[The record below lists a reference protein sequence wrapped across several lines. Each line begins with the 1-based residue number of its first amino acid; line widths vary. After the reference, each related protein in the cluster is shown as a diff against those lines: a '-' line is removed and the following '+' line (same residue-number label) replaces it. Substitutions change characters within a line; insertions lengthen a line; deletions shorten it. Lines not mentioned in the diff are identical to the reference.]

1 MTTKRIDENEGHK
14 HQSAF
19 VGLSKNHVLFEYFS
33 ICISNKT
40 FTTRRLNENIKKLDQ
55 ELIQFNQSQV
65 VITSIRQNSCKH
77 ELKTEKW
84 PNLNIH
90 SYLDDWDDTTIEY
103 PKYFI
108 IYRVNHLLTLISRM
122 EFHKSY
128 FRKEMS
134 IIPNCE
140 IWTYIFSQRML
151 SK

>member
-33 ICISNKT
+33 ICINNKT

-77 ELKTEKW
+77 ELKTEK
-84 PNLNIH
+84 
-90 SYLDDWDDTTIEY
+90 
-103 PKYFI
+103 
-108 IYRVNHLLTLISRM
+108 
-122 EFHKSY
+122 
-128 FRKEMS
+128 
-134 IIPNCE
+134 
-140 IWTYIFSQRML
+140 
-151 SK
+151 